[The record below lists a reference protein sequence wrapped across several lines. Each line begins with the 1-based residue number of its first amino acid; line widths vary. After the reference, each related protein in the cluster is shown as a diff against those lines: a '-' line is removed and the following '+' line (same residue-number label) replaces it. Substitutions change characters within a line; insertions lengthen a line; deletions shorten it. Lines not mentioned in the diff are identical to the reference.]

1 MRANNVLGIIHTQA
15 YDASVRELT
24 NIRTMASIP
33 FGCRYRLIDFPLS
46 NMVNAGVSQVGIIT
60 SSNYQSLMDHVGS
73 GKPWD
78 LARKREGM
86 FILPPYNTTY
96 SSGGKHASRI
106 ESLYNISDFLK
117 KSRHEYVVMT
127 DANTVY
133 NLDFRDI
140 FKFHTEKEADITV
153 VYKHGRLPSVENLMM
168 FALDDDKKITEVSIC
183 QAADAGREANYSFN
197 IMVMRKSLLE
207 YLVRTAV
214 AHNTTS
220 SFERD
225 IIQANLS
232 NLKIYGYKATGFAE
246 MIDSLKSY
254 YRVNMSLLE
263 QENRKMLF
271 NERNPIATKI
281 WDNVPATYGLD
292 AKVSNSL
299 IADGSTINGTVENSI
314 LFRDVVIEEGAVVKN
329 SIIMQGVTIK
339 KGSSLNSV
347 IIDKNSTVTPN
358 KSLSG
363 DASYP
368 VYISKNITV

>member
-1 MRANNVLGIIHTQA
+1 MRANNVLGIIHAQA
-15 YDASVRELT
+15 YDSSVRDLT
-24 NIRTMASIP
+24 NIRTMASVP

-46 NMVNAGVSQVGIIT
+46 NMVNAGISQVGIIT
-60 SSNYQSLMDHVGS
+60 RSNYQSLMDHVGS

-96 SSGGKHASRI
+96 SSGGNHASRI

-117 KSRHEYVVMT
+117 KSRHEYVIMT

-140 FKFHTEKEADITV
+140 FKFHTEKEADITI
-153 VYKHGRLPSVENLMM
+153 VYKHGRLPSVGNLMM
-168 FALDDDKKITEVSIC
+168 FALDDNKRITEVSIS
-183 QAADAGREANYSFN
+183 QGADAGREGNYSFN
-197 IMVMRKSLLE
+197 ILVMRKSLLE

-225 IIQANLS
+225 IIQNNLN
-232 NLKIYGYKATGFAE
+232 NLKIYGYETTGFAE

-254 YRVNMSLLE
+254 YKVNMSLLE

-271 NERNPIATKI
+271 NERNPITTKI

-299 IADGSTINGTVENSI
+299 IADGSIINGTVENSI

-329 SIIMQGVTIK
+329 SIVMQGATIK
-339 KGSSLNSV
+339 KDSSLNCV

-358 KSLSG
+358 KTLSG
-363 DASYP
+363 DESYP